1 MLTSPS
7 FFSKKLKIRKIIVL
21 ILRIKESQYTP
32 LFRSFFITSHPN
44 LKKEVMGKG
53 RSYMNSYAD
62 GYMRGKVVKEVGA
75 LLEHMIV
82 EEITTPTI
90 INLEFGSAYDT
101 IRKLRQQETSIS
113 FEIIRQFC
121 YVLGYY
127 LYQEIQAVENYKKY
141 VRERESRLAM
151 LYEMKEKYKKI
162 YGMQA
167 AVVLNLMH
175 QGKDLLAFM
184 K

>member
-1 MLTSPS
+1 
-7 FFSKKLKIRKIIVL
+7 
-21 ILRIKESQYTP
+21 
-32 LFRSFFITSHPN
+32 
-44 LKKEVMGKG
+44 MGKG

-75 LLEHMIV
+75 LLDHILV

-90 INLEFGSAYDT
+90 INLEFGPSYDT
-101 IRKLRQQETSIS
+101 IRKLRQQETTIY
-113 FEIIRQFC
+113 FETIRQFC
-121 YVLGYY
+121 YVIGYY
-127 LYQEIQAVENYKKY
+127 LYQEIEAVENYKKN
-141 VRERESRLAM
+141 VRERGSRLAM
-151 LYEMKEKYKKI
+151 LYDMKEKYNKI

-175 QGKDLLAFM
+175 KGKDLLAFM

>member
-1 MLTSPS
+1 MA
-7 FFSKKLKIRKIIVL
+7 R
-21 ILRIKESQYTP
+21 
-32 LFRSFFITSHPN
+32 
-44 LKKEVMGKG
+44 G

-75 LLEHMIV
+75 LLDHMLV
-82 EEITTPTI
+82 EEITTPKI
-90 INLEFGSAYDT
+90 IKLEFGPSYDT
-101 IRKLRQQETSIS
+101 IRDLRQQKTSIS
-113 FEIIRQFC
+113 FETIRLFC
-121 YVLGYY
+121 YVIGYY
-127 LYQEIQAVENYKKY
+127 LYQEIEAVENYKKD
-141 VRERESRLAM
+141 VRERGARLTM
-151 LYEMKEKYKKI
+151 LNEMKEKYKKI

>member
-1 MLTSPS
+1 MA
-7 FFSKKLKIRKIIVL
+7 R
-21 ILRIKESQYTP
+21 
-32 LFRSFFITSHPN
+32 
-44 LKKEVMGKG
+44 G

-75 LLEHMIV
+75 LLDHMLV
-82 EEITTPTI
+82 EDITAPKLI
-90 INLEFGSAYDT
+90 KMEFGPVEDT
-101 IRKLRQQETSIS
+101 VRKLRQQDPTIS
-113 FEIIRQFC
+113 FEVIRQFC
-121 YVLGYY
+121 YVIGYY
-127 LYQEIQAVENYKKY
+127 LYQEIQAVENYKKN
-141 VRERESRLAM
+141 VRDRETRLAM

-175 QGKDLLAFM
+175 KGKDLLALM

>member
-1 MLTSPS
+1 
-7 FFSKKLKIRKIIVL
+7 
-21 ILRIKESQYTP
+21 
-32 LFRSFFITSHPN
+32 
-44 LKKEVMGKG
+44 MGKG

-82 EEITTPTI
+82 EEITTPKLI
-90 INLEFGSAYDT
+90 KLEFGPSYDT
-101 IRKLRQQETSIS
+101 IRDLRQQKSSIS
-113 FEIIRQFC
+113 FETIRLFC
-121 YVLGYY
+121 YVIGYY
-127 LYQEIQAVENYKKY
+127 LYQEIEAVENYRKY
-141 VRERESRLAM
+141 VREREARLTM
-151 LYEMKEKYKKI
+151 LNEMKEKYKKI

>member
-1 MLTSPS
+1 
-7 FFSKKLKIRKIIVL
+7 
-21 ILRIKESQYTP
+21 
-32 LFRSFFITSHPN
+32 
-44 LKKEVMGKG
+44 MGKG

-75 LLEHMIV
+75 LLDHILV

-90 INLEFGSAYDT
+90 INLEFGPSYDT
-101 IRKLRQQETSIS
+101 IRKLRQQDTSIY
-113 FEIIRQFC
+113 FETIRQFC
-121 YVLGYY
+121 YVIGYY
-127 LYQEIQAVENYKKY
+127 LYQEIEAVENYKKY
-141 VRERESRLAM
+141 VRERESKLTM
-151 LYEMKEKYKKI
+151 LYEMKERYKKI

-184 K
+184 KQI

>member
-1 MLTSPS
+1 MA
-7 FFSKKLKIRKIIVL
+7 R
-21 ILRIKESQYTP
+21 
-32 LFRSFFITSHPN
+32 
-44 LKKEVMGKG
+44 G

-75 LLEHMIV
+75 LLDHMIV

-113 FEIIRQFC
+113 FETIRHFC
-121 YVLGYY
+121 YVIGYY
-127 LYQEIQAVENYKKY
+127 LYQEIQAVENYQKD
-141 VRERESRLAM
+141 VRDRETRLAM

-175 QGKDLLAFM
+175 KGKDLLAFM

>member
-1 MLTSPS
+1 MA
-7 FFSKKLKIRKIIVL
+7 R
-21 ILRIKESQYTP
+21 
-32 LFRSFFITSHPN
+32 
-44 LKKEVMGKG
+44 G
-53 RSYMNSYAD
+53 RSYTKSYAD

-75 LLEHMIV
+75 LLDHMIV

-113 FEIIRQFC
+113 FEVIRQFC
-121 YVLGYY
+121 YVIGYY
-127 LYQEIQAVENYKKY
+127 LYQEIQAVENYKKN
-141 VRERESRLAM
+141 VRDRETRLTI

-175 QGKDLLAFM
+175 KGKDLLALM

>member
-1 MLTSPS
+1 
-7 FFSKKLKIRKIIVL
+7 
-21 ILRIKESQYTP
+21 
-32 LFRSFFITSHPN
+32 
-44 LKKEVMGKG
+44 
-53 RSYMNSYAD
+53 MNSSAD

-75 LLEHMIV
+75 LLDNMIV

-90 INLEFGSAYDT
+90 INLEFGPAYDT

-113 FEIIRQFC
+113 FEVIRQFC
-121 YVLGYY
+121 YVIGYY
-127 LYQEIQAVENYKKY
+127 LYQEIQAVENYKKN
-141 VRERESRLAM
+141 VRDREARLAI

-175 QGKDLLAFM
+175 KGRICWL
-184 K
+184 

>member
-1 MLTSPS
+1 
-7 FFSKKLKIRKIIVL
+7 
-21 ILRIKESQYTP
+21 
-32 LFRSFFITSHPN
+32 
-44 LKKEVMGKG
+44 MGRG
-53 RSYMNSYAD
+53 RSYNKSEAD
-62 GYMRGKVVKEVGA
+62 AYMRGKVVKEVGA

-82 EEITTPTI
+82 EEITTPKLI
-90 INLEFGSAYDT
+90 KLEFGPSYDT
-101 IRKLRQQETSIS
+101 IRDLRQQKSSIS
-113 FEIIRQFC
+113 FETIRLFC
-121 YVLGYY
+121 YVIGYY
-127 LYQEIQAVENYKKY
+127 LCQEIEAVENYKKD
-141 VRERESRLAM
+141 VRERGSRLAM

>member
-1 MLTSPS
+1 
-7 FFSKKLKIRKIIVL
+7 
-21 ILRIKESQYTP
+21 
-32 LFRSFFITSHPN
+32 
-44 LKKEVMGKG
+44 MGKG

-75 LLEHMIV
+75 LLDHILV

-90 INLEFGSAYDT
+90 INLEFGPSYDT
-101 IRKLRQQETSIS
+101 IRKLRQQDTSIY
-113 FEIIRQFC
+113 FETIRQFC
-121 YVLGYY
+121 YVIGYY
-127 LYQEIQAVENYKKY
+127 LYQEIEAVENYKKY
-141 VRERESRLAM
+141 VRERESKLTM
-151 LYEMKEKYKKI
+151 LYEMKERYKKI

-167 AVVLNLMH
+167 TVVLNLMH

>member
-1 MLTSPS
+1 MA
-7 FFSKKLKIRKIIVL
+7 R
-21 ILRIKESQYTP
+21 
-32 LFRSFFITSHPN
+32 
-44 LKKEVMGKG
+44 G

-101 IRKLRQQETSIS
+101 IRKLKQQDASIS

-121 YVLGYY
+121 YVIGYY
-127 LYQEIQAVENYKKY
+127 LYQEIEAVENYKKN

-162 YGMQA
+162 RNASRCGSQPHA
-167 AVVLNLMH
+167 S
-175 QGKDLLAFM
+175 GKGFAGFNEASISKILTGPLCVSN
-184 K
+184 

>member
-1 MLTSPS
+1 MNCLTKL
-7 FFSKKLKIRKIIVL
+7 FQQKRRRIGYILAFSG
-21 ILRIKESQYTP
+21 P
-32 LFRSFFITSHPN
+32 
-44 LKKEVMGKG
+44 
-53 RSYMNSYAD
+53 
-62 GYMRGKVVKEVGA
+62 
-75 LLEHMIV
+75 MI
-82 EEITTPTI
+82 
-90 INLEFGSAYDT
+90 SKRD
-101 IRKLRQQETSIS
+101 SS
-113 FEIIRQFC
+113 D
-121 YVLGYY
+121 
-127 LYQEIQAVENYKKY
+127 KKY

>member
-1 MLTSPS
+1 MEFGPVDDTTR
-7 FFSKKLKIRKIIVL
+7 KLK
-21 ILRIKESQYTP
+21 
-32 LFRSFFITSHPN
+32 
-44 LKKEVMGKG
+44 
-53 RSYMNSYAD
+53 
-62 GYMRGKVVKEVGA
+62 
-75 LLEHMIV
+75 
-82 EEITTPTI
+82 
-90 INLEFGSAYDT
+90 
-101 IRKLRQQETSIS
+101 QQDASIS
-113 FEIIRQFC
+113 FETIRQFC
-121 YVLGYY
+121 YVIGYY

>member
-1 MLTSPS
+1 
-7 FFSKKLKIRKIIVL
+7 
-21 ILRIKESQYTP
+21 
-32 LFRSFFITSHPN
+32 
-44 LKKEVMGKG
+44 MGKG

-75 LLEHMIV
+75 LLDHILV

-90 INLEFGSAYDT
+90 INLEFGPSYDT
-101 IRKLRQQETSIS
+101 IRKLRQQETTIY
-113 FEIIRQFC
+113 FETIRQFC
-121 YVLGYY
+121 YVIGYY
-127 LYQEIQAVENYKKY
+127 LYQEIEAVENYKKN
-141 VRERESRLAM
+141 VRERGSRLAM

-167 AVVLNLMH
+167 TVVLNLMH

>member
-1 MLTSPS
+1 
-7 FFSKKLKIRKIIVL
+7 
-21 ILRIKESQYTP
+21 
-32 LFRSFFITSHPN
+32 
-44 LKKEVMGKG
+44 MGKG

-75 LLEHMIV
+75 LLDHILV

-90 INLEFGSAYDT
+90 INLEFGPSYDT
-101 IRKLRQQETSIS
+101 IRKLRQQETSIY
-113 FEIIRQFC
+113 FETIRQFC
-121 YVLGYY
+121 YVIGYY
-127 LYQEIQAVENYKKY
+127 LYQEIEAVENYKKN
-141 VRERESRLAM
+141 VRERGSRLAM

-175 QGKDLLAFM
+175 QGKDLLALM
-184 K
+184 KKI